1 MIRIGA
7 IMSDRLVSSLR
18 ESLEG
23 LDVVVVALGSSFRR
37 INPRAASALEGIVC
51 ELSEAALDGHGDQAS
66 WLGSMP
72 CAGLP
77 VGSHAQAL
85 ASAAGI
91 ANVIRDPEDLSQWL
105 ASLAS
110 PDGVAVPAP
119 AGHIIAVWGP
129 AGSPGR
135 STLALCLAATLA
147 RRDQRVIVVDADSY
161 APSLA
166 PMLGLHES
174 RSGVQ
179 SLSRH
184 ARLETVDPHVLEA
197 CAVNLE
203 LGAQSFSVI
212 TGLNSAAQ
220 YVDCGFLAWSRAL
233 TTLRAVGHTLV
244 VDLAA
249 PVLQLA
255 GETIGAP
262 MRNALTL
269 STLEVADRV
278 AVIANPT
285 QLSILRLSRDWSR
298 LTELAEAASLDVCLN
313 NAPANDRGSLDDSLH
328 ALWQFTGVDEAA
340 VFPRDRLRSDA
351 SSGLSALLCA
361 PEGRN
366 PLMTSMGRYVTSRMG
381 IPPKSAPRS
390 GRPVGSAGSVPKFSL
405 VNWAGVKK
413 RLP

>member
-23 LDVVVVALGSSFRR
+23 VDVVVVALGSSFRR
-37 INPRAASALEGIVC
+37 INPRATSALEGIVC
-51 ELSEAALDGHGDQAS
+51 ELSEAALDGHADQAS
-66 WLGSMP
+66 WFGSMP
-72 CAGLP
+72 RAGLP
-77 VGSHAQAL
+77 VVSHAQAL

-91 ANVIRDPEDLSQWL
+91 ANVIRGPEDLSQWL

-110 PDGVAVPAP
+110 PDGVSVPAT
-119 AGHIIAVWGP
+119 AGQIIAVWGP

-184 ARLETVDPHVLEA
+184 ARLETVAAHALES
-197 CAVNLE
+197 CAVSYQ
-203 LGAQSFSVI
+203 LGRHSFSVV
-212 TGLNSAAQ
+212 TGLSSPAH
-220 YVDCGFLAWSRAL
+220 YVDCGSLAWSLAL
-233 TTLRAVGHTLV
+233 TTLCQAGPTLV

-249 PVLQLA
+249 PLLQLP
-255 GETIGAP
+255 GETIGGP
-262 MRNALTL
+262 MRNALTIA
-269 STLEVADRV
+269 TLEVADRV
-278 AVIANPT
+278 LAVANPT
-285 QLSILRLSRDWSR
+285 PLSILRLSRDWPR
-298 LTELAEAASLDVCLN
+298 LAELAGAAKLDVCLN
-313 NAPANDRGSLDDSLH
+313 KAPPNDQRPIDESLH
-328 ALWQFTGVDEAA
+328 ALWQFTGNDETT
-340 VFPRDRLRSDA
+340 VFPRDRPWAAA
-351 SSGLSALLCA
+351 SPDVSSLLSS
-361 PEGRN
+361 PEGKSL
-366 PLMTSMGRYVTSRMG
+366 LMTSVGRYATSRLG
-381 IPPKSAPRS
+381 IPPITADRTA
-390 GRPVGSAGSVPKFSL
+390 PVGRSVRGYLRVSWP
-405 VNWAGVKK
+405 NRADDKK

>member
-1 MIRIGA
+1 MIRVGA

-37 INPRAASALEGIVC
+37 IDSPASSALEGIVC
-51 ELSEAALDGHGDQAS
+51 ELSEAALDGHADQAS
-66 WLGSMP
+66 WLLSKP

-77 VGSHAQAL
+77 VVSHAQAL

-91 ANVIRDPEDLSQWL
+91 GTVIRGPEDLSQWL
-105 ASLAS
+105 ASLAV
-110 PDGVAVPAP
+110 PEGVSVPAT
-119 AGHIIAVWGP
+119 AGQIIAVWGP

-184 ARLETVDPHVLEA
+184 ARLETVDAHVLEA

-203 LGAQSFSVI
+203 LGAQGFSVV

-220 YVDCGFLAWSRAL
+220 YVDCGSLAWSRAL

-249 PVLQLA
+249 PVLQLP
-255 GETIGAP
+255 GETIGGP

-269 STLEVADRV
+269 STLEEADRV
-278 AVIANPT
+278 LVVANPT
-285 QLSILRLSRDWSR
+285 QLSILRLSRDWPR
-298 LTELAEAASLDVCLN
+298 LTELAESASLDVCLN
-313 NAPANDRGSLDDSLH
+313 NAPANDRRSLDNSLH
-328 ALWQFTGVDEAA
+328 ALWQFTGIDEATI
-340 VFPRDRLRSDA
+340 FPRDRLWSDA

-366 PLMTSMGRYVTSRMG
+366 PLMTSVGRYVTSRMG
-381 IPPKSAPRS
+381 IPPRSAPRS
-390 GRPVGSAGSVPKFSL
+390 GRPVGSAGSGPKFSL
-405 VNWAGVKK
+405 VNLAAVKK

>member
-1 MIRIGA
+1 MIRVGA

-18 ESLEG
+18 EALEG

-37 INPRAASALEGIVC
+37 INPQVASELEGVVC
-51 ELSEAALDGHGDQAS
+51 ELSEAVLDGHADQAS
-66 WLGSMP
+66 WFGSMP

-77 VGSHAQAL
+77 VVSHALTL

-91 ANVIRDPEDLSQWL
+91 ANVIRGPEDLSQWL
-105 ASLAS
+105 ASLAI
-110 PDGVAVPAP
+110 PEGVSVPAT
-119 AGHIIAVWGP
+119 AGQIVAVWGP

-147 RRDQRVIVVDADSY
+147 RRNQRVIVVDADSY

-174 RSGVQ
+174 QSGVQ

-220 YVDCGFLAWSRAL
+220 YVDCGSLAWSRAL
-233 TTLRAVGHTLV
+233 TTLRAAGHSLV

-255 GETIGAP
+255 GETIGGP

-269 STLEVADRV
+269 STLEEADRV
-278 AVIANPT
+278 LVVANPT

-298 LTELAEAASLDVCLN
+298 LTELTEAASLDVCLN

-328 ALWQFTGVDEAA
+328 ALWQFTGMDEAT
-340 VFPRDRLRSDA
+340 VFPRDCLWSNA

-366 PLMTSMGRYVTSRMG
+366 PLMTSVGRYVTSRMG
-381 IPPKSAPRS
+381 IPPRSAPRS
-390 GRPVGSAGSVPKFSL
+390 GRPVGSVGSGPKFSF
-405 VNWAGVKK
+405 VNWAGIKK

>member
-23 LDVVVVALGSSFRR
+23 LDVVVVALGSAFRR
-37 INPRAASALEGIVC
+37 IDSQAASELEGIVC
-51 ELSEAALDGHGDQAS
+51 ELSEAALDGHADQAS
-66 WLGSMP
+66 WFGSMP

-77 VGSHAQAL
+77 VVSHAQAL

-91 ANVIRDPEDLSQWL
+91 ANVIRGPEDLSQWL
-105 ASLAS
+105 ASLAI
-110 PDGVAVPAP
+110 PEGVSEPAT
-119 AGHIIAVWGP
+119 AGQIIAVWGP

-147 RRDQRVIVVDADSY
+147 RRDQRVIAVDADSY

-166 PMLGLHES
+166 PLLGLHES

-184 ARLETVDPHVLEA
+184 ARLETVDAHVLEA

-212 TGLNSAAQ
+212 TGLNSPAQ
-220 YVDCGFLAWSRAL
+220 YVDCGSLAWSRAL
-233 TTLRAVGHTLV
+233 TTLRAAGHSLV

-278 AVIANPT
+278 VVVANPT
-285 QLSILRLSRDWSR
+285 PLSILRLSRDWSR
-298 LTELAEAASLDVCLN
+298 LTELAEAALLDVCLN
-313 NAPANDRGSLDDSLH
+313 SAPANDRGSLDDSLH
-328 ALWQFTGVDEAA
+328 ALWQFTGIEEAT
-340 VFPRDRLRSDA
+340 VFPCDRLWSNA

-361 PEGRN
+361 PEGKN
-366 PLMTSMGRYVTSRMG
+366 PLMMSVGRYVSSRMG
-381 IPPKSAPRS
+381 IPPRSAPRS
-390 GRPVGSAGSVPKFSL
+390 DRSGSSGRGEPGFSL
-405 VNWAGVKK
+405 ANWAGVKK

>member
-37 INPRAASALEGIVC
+37 IDSPASSALEGIVC
-51 ELSEAALDGHGDQAS
+51 ELSEAALDGHADQAS

-77 VGSHAQAL
+77 VVSHAQAL

-91 ANVIRDPEDLSQWL
+91 GTVIRGPEDLSQWL
-105 ASLAS
+105 ASLAV
-110 PDGVAVPAP
+110 PEGVSVPAT
-119 AGHIIAVWGP
+119 AGQIIAVWGP

-184 ARLETVDPHVLEA
+184 ARLETVDADVLEA

-203 LGAQSFSVI
+203 LGAQTFSVV

-220 YVDCGFLAWSRAL
+220 YVDCGSLAWSRAL

-249 PVLQLA
+249 PVLQLP
-255 GETIGAP
+255 GETIGGP

-269 STLEVADRV
+269 STLEEADRV
-278 AVIANPT
+278 LVVANPT
-285 QLSILRLSRDWSR
+285 QLSILRLSRDWPR
-298 LTELAEAASLDVCLN
+298 LTELAESASLDVCLN
-313 NAPANDRGSLDDSLH
+313 NAPANDRRSLDNSLH
-328 ALWQFTGVDEAA
+328 ALWQFTGIDEATI
-340 VFPRDRLRSDA
+340 FPRDRLWSDA

-361 PEGRN
+361 PEGGN
-366 PLMTSMGRYVTSRMG
+366 PLMTSVGRYVTSRMG
-381 IPPKSAPRS
+381 IPPRSAPRS
-390 GRPVGSAGSVPKFSL
+390 GRPVGSAGSGPKFSL

>member
-1 MIRIGA
+1 MIRVGA

-18 ESLEG
+18 ASLEG

-37 INPRAASALEGIVC
+37 IDSPASSALEGIVC
-51 ELSEAALDGHGDQAS
+51 ELSEAVLEGHADQAS
-66 WLGSMP
+66 WLLSKP

-77 VGSHAQAL
+77 VVSHAQAL

-91 ANVIRDPEDLSQWL
+91 GTVIRGPEDLSQWL
-105 ASLAS
+105 ASLAV
-110 PDGVAVPAP
+110 PEGVSVPAT
-119 AGHIIAVWGP
+119 AGQIIAVWGP

-184 ARLETVDPHVLEA
+184 ARLETVDADVLEA

-203 LGAQSFSVI
+203 LGAQTFSVV

-220 YVDCGFLAWSRAL
+220 YVDCGSLAWSRAL

-249 PVLQLA
+249 PVLQLP
-255 GETIGAP
+255 GETIGGP

-269 STLEVADRV
+269 STLEEADRV
-278 AVIANPT
+278 LVVANPT
-285 QLSILRLSRDWSR
+285 QLSILRLSRDWPR
-298 LTELAEAASLDVCLN
+298 LTELAESASLDVCLN
-313 NAPANDRGSLDDSLH
+313 NAPANDRRSLDNSLH
-328 ALWQFTGVDEAA
+328 ALWQFTGIDEATI
-340 VFPRDRLRSDA
+340 FPRDRLWSDA

-366 PLMTSMGRYVTSRMG
+366 PLMTSVGRYVTSRMG
-381 IPPKSAPRS
+381 IPPRSAPRS
-390 GRPVGSAGSVPKFSL
+390 GRPVGSAGSGPKFSL
-405 VNWAGVKK
+405 VNLAAVKK